1 MRSFYF
7 HILFLLTI
15 ISFFVSCDYDK
26 NTTHQKS
33 LYVLSAKLFHLPH
46 ASSAFEK
53 ALIKAGLVDISSMDS
68 TIAVDMKYSSKD
80 NFLGKDVY
88 GNFNKCYLQKDAVL
102 KLVNAQKKLK
112 ELKPGYSLI
121 IWDAARPRY
130 VQQMMWDTLKL
141 PFNEKIK
148 FLSNPKLG
156 SNHNFGE
163 AVDVS
168 ILDGHHHLL
177 DMATPFDFMGE
188 MAYSTAEER
197 LLKEGKLSQKQFENR
212 KLLRKVMRSAGF
224 FNIQT
229 EWWHYNACTRE
240 EAVKKYKMIE

>member
-1 MRSFYF
+1 MKSLYF
-7 HILFLLTI
+7 HILFLLSI
-15 ISFFVSCDYDK
+15 IFFFISCGDDK

-33 LYVLSAKLFHLPH
+33 LYFLSAKLLHVPH
-46 ASSAFEK
+46 SSSAFEK
-53 ALIKAGLVDISSMDS
+53 ALIKAGLVDVSSKDS
-68 TIAVDMKYSSKD
+68 TIAIDLKYSSKD

-88 GNFNKCYLQKDAVL
+88 GNFNKCYLQKDAAL

-130 VQQMMWDTLKL
+130 VQQMMWDTLKI

-148 FLSNPKLG
+148 FLSNPKYG

-163 AVDVS
+163 AVDLS
-168 ILDGHHHLL
+168 ILDEHHHLL

-197 LLKEGKLSQKQFENR
+197 LFREGKLTQEQYDNR
-212 KLLRKVMRSAGF
+212 RLLHKVMYSAGF

-229 EWWHYNACTRE
+229 EWWHYNACTRD
-240 EAVKKYKMIE
+240 EAVKKYKIIE